1 MSNTNY
7 PNLNP
12 QLQNAKG
19 AAINAKDA
27 VVNSKVRGQSAPVRV
42 LSASIRCKDGSCVA
56 HQSAAAAFIDGCFQL
71 CFGICLLN
79 AEATSCLFPIML
91 TFLSTVI
98 PRS

>member
-27 VVNSKVRGQSAPVRV
+27 VVNSKVRGHLGPVSPFIVKLVAVWHISPQLQLCLMGV
-42 LSASIRCKDGSCVA
+42 LSLTPRAYLFNEE
-56 HQSAAAAFIDGCFQL
+56 AAPTLSSVVLIL
-71 CFGICLLN
+71 
-79 AEATSCLFPIML
+79 
-91 TFLSTVI
+91 LSTVI
-98 PRS
+98 PRF

>member
-27 VVNSKVRGQSAPVRV
+27 VVNSKVRGHFGSVRA
-42 LSASIRCKDGSCVA
+42 LSASIHCKDGSCVA
-56 HQSAAAAFIDGCFQL
+56 HQSTVAALFDGCFQL
-71 CFGICLLN
+71 D
-79 AEATSCLFPIML
+79 S
-91 TFLSTVI
+91 
-98 PRS
+98 

>member
-27 VVNSKVRGQSAPVRV
+27 VVNSKVRGQSAPARA
-42 LSASIRCKDGSCVA
+42 L
-56 HQSAAAAFIDGCFQL
+56 
-71 CFGICLLN
+71 
-79 AEATSCLFPIML
+79 
-91 TFLSTVI
+91 
-98 PRS
+98 

>member
-27 VVNSKVRGQSAPVRV
+27 VVNSKVRGQFV
-42 LSASIRCKDGSCVA
+42 LFRA
-56 HQSAAAAFIDGCFQL
+56 L
-71 CFGICLLN
+71 
-79 AEATSCLFPIML
+79 
-91 TFLSTVI
+91 
-98 PRS
+98 

>member
-27 VVNSKVRGQSAPVRV
+27 VVNSKVRGQSIPARALLAPVLYEV
-42 LSASIRCKDGSCVA
+42 VSFVT
-56 HQSAAAAFIDGCFQL
+56 HQSIAAAFSEGHLRL
-71 CFGICLLN
+71 C
-79 AEATSCLFPIML
+79 SR
-91 TFLSTVI
+91 STYASSTQELPHI
-98 PRS
+98 KFRLC

>member
-27 VVNSKVRGQSAPVRV
+27 VVNSKVRGQLLQSELYKHPFIVKRV
-42 LSASIRCKDGSCVA
+42 AV
-56 HQSAAAAFIDGCFQL
+56 
-71 CFGICLLN
+71 
-79 AEATSCLFPIML
+79 
-91 TFLSTVI
+91 
-98 PRS
+98 